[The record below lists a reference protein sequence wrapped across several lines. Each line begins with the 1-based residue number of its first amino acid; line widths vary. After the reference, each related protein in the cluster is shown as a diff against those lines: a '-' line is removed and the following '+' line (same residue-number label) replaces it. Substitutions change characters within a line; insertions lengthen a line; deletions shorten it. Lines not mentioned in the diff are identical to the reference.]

1 MWIAICLIC
10 FVHIW
15 SIDRKNRTIFYLTKA
30 TPILM
35 MAYLVLSFEGHSNQT
50 YVLLI
55 GAGLLLSS
63 IGDLFLMHP
72 KDAFIQ
78 GLGAFFFA
86 HIVYSMAFFNAV
98 SSFSYT
104 TLSLLLAIGVIVYLF
119 LLPTLGEMKYPVA
132 VYSLAILSMAWGAIE
147 LWSTSPYIS
156 AAYGALGAIVFIA
169 SDLVLAIDR
178 FRSSSAFSR
187 HVIMITYYTAQ
198 ALLTLSVLS

>member
-1 MWIAICLIC
+1 
-10 FVHIW
+10 
-15 SIDRKNRTIFYLTKA
+15 
-30 TPILM
+30 
-35 MAYLVLSFEGHSNQT
+35 
-50 YVLLI
+50 
-55 GAGLLLSS
+55 
-63 IGDLFLMHP
+63 
-72 KDAFIQ
+72 
-78 GLGAFFFA
+78 LGAFFFA